1 MSMLK
6 KNKYAVK
13 LGSIKTEK
21 KAKSSREN
29 GKLGGRPTNAN
40 PLFGTRQ
47 YRAWSS
53 MKERCNN
60 PNTKCFSR
68 YGGRGIKVCDS
79 WNSFHNF
86 WKDMKEGYEDTLKLD
101 RINNEKGYSKKNCRW
116 VTHKENCNN
125 KGNHRYITLD
135 GVTKNITQWAEMLGE
150 KPQTLN
156 KRIKRG
162 WSIKDALLLP
172 NLRFKK

>member
-1 MSMLK
+1 MNHEK
-6 KNKYAVK
+6 T
-13 LGSIKTEK
+13 IK
-21 KAKSSREN
+21 RI
-29 GKLGGRPTNAN
+29 NAN
-40 PLFGTRQ
+40 PLSGTRQ
-47 YRAWSS
+47 YRSWSS

-68 YGGRGIKVCDS
+68 YGGRGIKVCNS

-86 WKDMKEGYEDTLKLD
+86 WKDMEEGYVDTLKLD
-101 RINNEKGYSKKNCRW
+101 RIDNEKGYSKKNCRW

-125 KGNHRYITLD
+125 KGNHRSITLG

-150 KPQTLN
+150 KPQTLI

-172 NLRFKK
+172 NLRGQRNDCICFSIKSHNGIVLSELKLCI